1 MLAFYEM
8 RRAVTARRSHVR
20 SPPAVLLLGFFAA
33 AFAVSCGGDRAPRR
47 NVLVFLFD
55 AAAAGHLT
63 PYGYVRDTTPNLQR
77 LAGRGHVF
85 RSHFSVAPY
94 TLSSTA
100 SLLTARYPP
109 SHGVIRV
116 GDRLADAHRTLPEVL
131 REAGLRTGGFVRNPF
146 LDPEYGFS
154 QGFDV
159 YVNYQDYVSPG
170 QGEYGNDYGPM
181 LKDLR
186 TFLGEEPQR
195 PFFLFVHV
203 LLPHN
208 PYAPPQR
215 FRDLFADPAYRGS
228 FGASTVELLELDAGK
243 LALGTADRERLVD
256 LYDANVRYGDEIL
269 GEVLGILDASG
280 RARDTHVI
288 VTADHGEALGEH
300 GRYLHNTTV
309 YDEMIH
315 VPLVLA
321 PARSLASPP
330 ELSAVGDSVDILPT
344 VLDLLAMPPLPGAQ
358 GRSVLQPSAA
368 ERKPFVLS
376 YSMELASTA
385 LRSSRFKY
393 IRNRGGEPE
402 YYSLVPDPGERRNVL
417 REDPARYDQA
427 ARLLAHEERLAAMGA
442 VAPAPRR
449 EPGSEEVER
458 LRSLGYLGGP
468 SGAGAE
474 GTPPERTATPAP
486 RD

>member
-1 MLAFYEM
+1 M
-8 RRAVTARRSHVR
+8 RRAVTSRRSLVRCPPALLLLCLFGAALVVSCDGARRTPAPPPR
-20 SPPAVLLLGFFAA
+20 SVLL
-33 AFAVSCGGDRAPRR
+33 
-47 NVLVFLFD
+47 FLFD
-55 AAAAGHLT
+55 AAAAGHFT
-63 PYGYVRDTTPNLQR
+63 PYGYFRDTTPNLQR
-77 LAGRGHVF
+77 LAVRGHVF
-85 RSHFSVAPY
+85 RSHFSVAAY

-109 SHGVIRV
+109 SHGVIRF
-116 GDRLADAHRTLPEVL
+116 GDRLAEAHRTLPEVL
-131 REAGLRTGGFVRNPF
+131 REAGLRTGGFVSNPF
-146 LDPEYGFS
+146 LDPDYGFS

-170 QGEYGNDYGPM
+170 KGEYGNDYGPM
-181 LKDLR
+181 LRDLR
-186 TFLGEEPQR
+186 AFLGQQPER
-195 PFFLFVHV
+195 PFFLLVHV

-228 FGASTVELLELDAGK
+228 FEASTLQLLELDAGK
-243 LALGTADRERLVD
+243 LALGTGDRERLVD
-256 LYDANVRYGDEIL
+256 LYDANLRYGDEVL
-269 GEVLGILDASG
+269 GEVLGILDAAG
-280 RARDTHVI
+280 KTRDTHVI
-288 VTADHGEALGEH
+288 VTADHGEAFGEH
-300 GRYLHNTTV
+300 GRFLHNTTV

-315 VPLVLA
+315 VPLVLTPAGTLADA
-321 PARSLASPP
+321 PD
-330 ELSAVGDSVDILPT
+330 LSAVGDTVDILPT

-393 IRNRGGEPE
+393 IRNRGGEAE
-402 YYSLVPDPGERRNVL
+402 YYSLVPDPGESRNVL

-427 ARLLAHEERLAAMGA
+427 ARLQAHEERLASIGG
-442 VAPAPRR
+442 VSAPERR
-449 EPGSEEVER
+449 EPQSEEVER

-468 SGAGAE
+468 SGADAKVPPPDQTR
-474 GTPPERTATPAP
+474 TPVP